1 MKSKGLKIFNGT
13 LPDAK
18 SFFTDQGLPCQLD
31 FNPADHYIWETS
43 VNIDNPGE
51 SIKKI
56 EDRFHYY
63 SLNSL
68 APPYCRI
75 SVAVV

>member
-1 MKSKGLKIFNGT
+1 MKSKGLQIFNGR

-18 SFFTDQGLPCQLD
+18 SFFTKQGLPCELE

-56 EDRFHYY
+56 EDSF
-63 SLNSL
+63 
-68 APPYCRI
+68 
-75 SVAVV
+75 

>member
-1 MKSKGLKIFNGT
+1 MKSKGLQIFNGR

-18 SFFTDQGLPCQLD
+18 SFFTKQELPCQPD

-56 EDRFHYY
+56 EDSF
-63 SLNSL
+63 
-68 APPYCRI
+68 
-75 SVAVV
+75 

>member
-1 MKSKGLKIFNGT
+1 MKSKGLKIFNGR
-13 LPDAK
+13 LSDAK
-18 SFFTDQGLPCQLD
+18 NFFAKQGLPCKLE

-56 EDRFHYY
+56 EDSF
-63 SLNSL
+63 
-68 APPYCRI
+68 
-75 SVAVV
+75 